1 VNSRNNPEDAIE
13 ALESHPDMALKP
25 EHFAAMRINWRSKVE
40 NMRDIARELNLGLDA
55 LAYWDDDPTERERMR
70 ALLPEVLT
78 IEVPRDPAL
87 YERALAA
94 ITDFDALTLTEED
107 RARGRMMAEGRAR
120 TQARARFETEDDFLR
135 SLDIRAT
142 VSAPDAVT
150 LPRFAQLTA
159 RTNQF
164 NLTTRR
170 YTEADLARMIQAG
183 MTARGLRVADRFG
196 DEGWVGFALFDRDKD
211 GTRARLDT
219 FLLSC
224 RILGRRIEHAF
235 LAACLEELRAAGIRR
250 VEAAFRPSAKN
261 AICEGFLAEVGF
273 AETGSDE
280 AETSYA
286 IDLASGAPA
295 VPGHVALVRD
305 DA

>member
-1 VNSRNNPEDAIE
+1 
-13 ALESHPDMALKP
+13 MA
-25 EHFAAMRINWRSKVE
+25 A
-40 NMRDIARELNLGLDA
+40 
-55 LAYWDDDPTERERMR
+55 
-70 ALLPEVLT
+70 
-78 IEVPRDPAL
+78 
-87 YERALAA
+87 
-94 ITDFDALTLTEED
+94 
-107 RARGRMMAEGRAR
+107 GRAR
-120 TQARARFETEDDFLR
+120 TQARARFETEEDFLR

-170 YTEADLARMIQAG
+170 YAEADLSRMIQSG
-183 MTARGLRVADRFG
+183 MFARGLRVTDRFG
-196 DEGWVGFALFDRDKD
+196 DEGWVGFALFER
-211 GTRARLDT
+211 GPGGAQARLDT

-235 LAACLEELRAAGIRR
+235 LAACLEELRAAGVRR

-273 AETGSDE
+273 AETDSDE
-280 AETSYA
+280 TQTSYA
-286 IDLASGAPA
+286 IDLSGGAPA
-295 VPGHVALVRD
+295 VPAHVALDRD
-305 DA
+305 A